1 MCWWRER
8 SERQKECLSP
18 RFYIVTTLPV
28 STLRPGL
35 NGALFAQRSA
45 AKKREWKT
53 ETGAQSIGHIIK

>member
-1 MCWWRER
+1 M
-8 SERQKECLSP
+8 SP